1 MKNKISKIEEEI
13 SGKEDEIETLNNEML
28 KEEICSDYLELT
40 KIQEKIKEV
49 QKSIDEKMSEWEELN
64 ETLNKYV

>member
-1 MKNKISKIEEEI
+1 
-13 SGKEDEIETLNNEML
+13 ML

-64 ETLNKYV
+64 ETLNKYI